1 MKRAILI
8 GAGTIA
14 GAVAVLGYQ
23 PGTLFSGPTA
33 TAAEATSSSTSTTAT
48 TTTSTTAAAA
58 DTTPTD
64 PSAQATTYTGET
76 IQTRFGPV
84 QVEATVENGS
94 VTAVTALTYPTG
106 DHESAQINASAIPAL
121 EQQAVEAQSANI
133 SGVSGASYTSAAFA
147 ESLQSALVQA
157 GLA

>member
-33 TAAEATSSSTSTTAT
+33 TAAEAT
-48 TTTSTTAAAA
+48 TTSTTAAAA
-58 DTTPTD
+58 DATPTD
-64 PSAQATTYTGET
+64 ASAQATTYTGDT
-76 IQTRFGPV
+76 IQTRYGPV

-94 VTAVTALTYPTG
+94 VTSVTALTYPTG

-121 EQQAVEAQSANI
+121 EQQAVEAQSASI
-133 SGVSGASYTSAAFA
+133 SGVSGASYTSSAFA
-147 ESLQSALVQA
+147 ESLQSALTQA